1 MLTSDEE
8 RFRRENNDWCNS
20 AYPAPPVYRENAH
33 PRAAAWFKSTA
44 ASLIERIPGYL
55 AILDAHSIAWEEV
68 RTPDPGTIIY
78 EDEFQVVAIPGR
90 THRTVDGP

>member
-1 MLTSDEE
+1 MLTPDEE
-8 RFRRENNDWCNS
+8 QFRRENNDWYNS
-20 AYPAPPVYRENAH
+20 AYPAPPVYGKDDH

-55 AILDAHSIAWEEV
+55 TILDAHRIAWEEV

-78 EDEFQVVAIPGR
+78 EDEFQVVAIPPEDAFPNR
-90 THRTVDGP
+90 